1 MPRQTFF
8 NLPEDKRKKIIDIA
22 LDEFAGRPYSKA
34 SLSRI
39 VARAGIA
46 KGSMYQYF
54 EDKKDLFMYL
64 LELAAREKLAYIEQE
79 VDPSADFFTAFAQ
92 SMLAGI
98 RFNLDHPKL
107 SRVIANAMDSAGEE
121 ALHDFIAKGR
131 KMTLEYFSQMI
142 RRGQEQG
149 SIRKDID
156 IKLASYMVSSMLSQ
170 GLTEYIL
177 DILGGSAVDDLLK
190 KPELAERLN
199 GEQIKGII
207 DETMKLLRNG
217 LQP

>member
-1 MPRQTFF
+1 
-8 NLPEDKRKKIIDIA
+8 
-22 LDEFAGRPYSKA
+22 
-34 SLSRI
+34 
-39 VARAGIA
+39 
-46 KGSMYQYF
+46 
-54 EDKKDLFMYL
+54 MYL

-107 SRVIANAMDSAGEE
+107 SRVIANAMDSTGEE

-207 DETMKLLRNG
+207 DETVKLLRNG

>member
-64 LELAAREKLAYIEQE
+64 LELAAGEKLAYIEQE
-79 VDPSADFFTAFAQ
+79 VDPGADFFTAFEQ

-107 SRVIANAMDSAGEE
+107 SRVIANAMDSTGEE
-121 ALHDFIAKGR
+121 ALHDFIVKGR
-131 KMTLEYFSQMI
+131 KMTLEYFSQMV

-199 GEQIKGII
+199 EEQIKGII